1 MNTVKRVLITGCPRS
16 GLSFLCQL
24 LIDAGASIGESTGTR
39 KDKSYLENDRIRK
52 ELDSLLYLRRKSR
65 ITRKDVISLKIT
77 FDKEVLESDS
87 SVFVYKDPRL
97 IYLYKI
103 FDSLFHPEWVS
114 VRRNEEDTSNSCLH
128 TGFMRGYSTTEEWT
142 NWVSNFNLKSDAL
155 ESNVDFI
162 STIRPTKV
170 INGDFTEII
179 DLLVRLGLDTNI
191 DFEKYKSN
199 TLWRV

>member
-1 MNTVKRVLITGCPRS
+1 
-16 GLSFLCQL
+16 
-24 LIDAGASIGESTGTR
+24 
-39 KDKSYLENDRIRK
+39 
-52 ELDSLLYLRRKSR
+52 
-65 ITRKDVISLKIT
+65 
-77 FDKEVLESDS
+77 
-87 SVFVYKDPRL
+87 
-97 IYLYKI
+97 
-103 FDSLFHPEWVS
+103 
-114 VRRNEEDTSNSCLH
+114 
-128 TGFMRGYSTTEEWT
+128 MRGYSTTEEWT